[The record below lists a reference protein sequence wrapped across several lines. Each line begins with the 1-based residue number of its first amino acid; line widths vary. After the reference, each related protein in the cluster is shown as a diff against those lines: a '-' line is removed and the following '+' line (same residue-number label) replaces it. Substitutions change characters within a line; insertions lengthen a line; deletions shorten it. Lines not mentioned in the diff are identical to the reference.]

1 MRRSNVAETRRYR
14 TRLHRR
20 DHPGPG
26 QVPRL
31 DRRFLGHPVLPP
43 ARLHAGLHHRARLRR
58 AAQGRVRQAPR
69 QVRRALDRSGGLAQ
83 GLDEGHQGDARPRAH
98 LPDRGRPGAQGR
110 EPLRHDASG
119 PRRGLHGAYRDHRAQ
134 FRRDPA
140 GDRLD
145 AAHRRVPRRHPG
157 QLEAGRRRHHRARG
171 DRRRG
176 QDQVPQGLEG
186 AQALPAPHPAAQVT
200 VTLKGADVLVI
211 GAGCV
216 GANVAYRLA
225 ERGAT
230 VTVLDAGS
238 PGDGTSGASFAW
250 TNSFSKTPRDYHDLN
265 VAGMEEHAALSKELG
280 GGWLHQD
287 GALAW
292 EETPAGL
299 ARLDQAVERLTGWGY
314 PVERISPG
322 HARELEP
329 DLRIGD
335 AVPHV
340 VWTPGE
346 GYVEAVPFVAALLAA
361 AARRGARILPGRRVT
376 GVIRSGARVQGVSVE
391 GGDRLSAGVVVDCAG
406 AATDEIA

>member
-83 GLDEGHQGDARPRAH
+83 GLDEGHQGDAGPRAH

-119 PRRGLHGAYRDHRAQ
+119 PRRGLHGAYRVRDRPQEEGPPDDHLPPDHRAQ

-238 PGDGTSGASFAW
+238 PGGGTSGASFAW

-265 VAGMEEHAALSKELG
+265 VAGMEEHAALVKELPG
-280 GGWLHQD
+280 GAWLHQD

-292 EETPAGL
+292 EDAPAGWT
-299 ARLDQAVERLTGWGY
+299 RLEQAVERLAGWGY
-314 PVERISPG
+314 PIERITPAQ
-322 HARELEP
+322 AREIEP
-329 DLRIGD
+329 DL
-335 AVPHV
+335 
-340 VWTPGE
+340 
-346 GYVEAVPFVAALLAA
+346 L
-361 AARRGARILPGRRVT
+361 
-376 GVIRSGARVQGVSVE
+376 
-391 GGDRLSAGVVVDCAG
+391 
-406 AATDEIA
+406 IAPD